1 MNFNTLV
8 QPSCRFS
15 IAALSVRPLK
25 MFKLFGHQQSAA
37 PYKLTA
43 TQSIAQLELTH
54 CLDKAMRTTSSGETR

>member
-1 MNFNTLV
+1 
-8 QPSCRFS
+8 
-15 IAALSVRPLK
+15 LSVRPLK